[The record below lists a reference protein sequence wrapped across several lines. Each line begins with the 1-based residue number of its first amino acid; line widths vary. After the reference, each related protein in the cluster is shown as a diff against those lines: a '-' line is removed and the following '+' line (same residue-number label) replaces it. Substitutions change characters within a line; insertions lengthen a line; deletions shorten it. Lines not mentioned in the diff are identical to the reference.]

1 MGAKSRSK
9 GCWAW
14 LLVLVVLALV
24 VTAIV
29 VAIVKKKSNSSDD
42 DDGPVPGP
50 PGAITQKYSDA
61 LKLAVQFF
69 DIQKC
74 KLGSLFLLFSF

>member
-42 DDGPVPGP
+42 DGPVPGP

-74 KLGSLFLLFSF
+74 TLGSLFLLFLF